1 MRILRSLFFCIAFAA
16 SAVAATPPAPAQ
28 PFIQSVVPALGPSS
42 GGTTVTITGGFF
54 GLPTG
59 FACLLPCPPRVFF
72 GETLTA
78 IEKETDTVL
87 VVKTSP
93 HPAGGVE
100 VKVVTGDGRSVTA
113 RDGFLYADTAEAAY
127 ERMLLPIY
135 LESRVGGADGTFWE
149 TNLWLR
155 NNSANGVTLAPWPCP
170 RGALCIP
177 VFPLT
182 RTLQPGETLQNLPEI
197 VQANPGR
204 VLFVN
209 KDGAAD
215 LSAGLRL
222 YEVSHSDTDAGTETP
237 VVRESALLA
246 RTAHLH
252 NVPLNGR
259 FRIMLRI
266 YDLAAEESRFRV
278 RVYEEAAGVSNASPL
293 TELELTATS
302 TETGTFRFHP
312 AYAEYGALSN
322 LLWSPAP
329 IVFPRPSALR
339 IDVEPLTAGS
349 RYWAFVSITN
359 NETQRVTLVTPQ

>member
-72 GETLTA
+72 GDTLSA
-78 IEKETDTVL
+78 LENETDFVL

-93 HPAGGVE
+93 HPAGVVD

-135 LESRVGGADGTFWE
+135 LESRVAGRDGTLWE
-149 TNLWLR
+149 TQLWLR
-155 NNSANGVTLAPWPCP
+155 NNGANGVTLAPWPCP
-170 RGALCIP
+170 RGAFCIP

-197 VQANPGR
+197 TQSNPGR

-222 YEVSHSDTDAGTETP
+222 YEVSHSDTDAGTEIP
-237 VVRESALLA
+237 VVRENELRS

-278 RVYEEAAGVSNASPL
+278 RVYEEAAGGSNELPL

-302 TETGTFRFHP
+302 LETGTFRFHP

-322 LLWSPAP
+322 LLASP
-329 IVFPRPSALR
+329 IPRPSALR
-339 IDVEPLTAGS
+339 VDVEPLTAGS

-359 NETQRVTLVTPQ
+359 NDTQRVTLVTPQ